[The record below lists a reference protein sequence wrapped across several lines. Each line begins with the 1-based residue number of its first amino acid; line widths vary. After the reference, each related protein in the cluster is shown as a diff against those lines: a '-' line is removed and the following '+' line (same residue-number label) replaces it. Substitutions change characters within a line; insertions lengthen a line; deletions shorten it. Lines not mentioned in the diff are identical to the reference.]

1 MRLTNKPI
9 LDHKQAIQ
17 EVYRWTPQIRDYDNF
32 MHVGARWVP
41 YTMYFHEK
49 NFRSETVN
57 TDSLG
62 FRYSLLNGKRFS
74 VGERPSNGRVNLL
87 VGGST

>member
-49 NFRSETVN
+49 IFVLRQ
-57 TDSLG
+57 LI
-62 FRYSLLNGKRFS
+62 LIH
-74 VGERPSNGRVNLL
+74 
-87 VGGST
+87 